1 MTQNPVMLSTL
12 IKPREQTAL
21 EEDRYKLAAGIRLV
35 ITDLHLADSKYGP
48 ESVVK
53 INGYDLFTTQK
64 LKYWTT
70 AKEVVRQCKEL
81 LAAVPR
87 APTGELTKEIK
98 VLVSEYKGKGG
109 TGLILKDASE
119 LK

>member
-1 MTQNPVMLSTL
+1 MTNPVMLSAV
-12 IKPREQTAL
+12 IKPKEQQVQ
-21 EEDRYKLAAGIRLV
+21 EDDRYKLAAGIRFV
-35 ITDLHLADSKYGP
+35 ITDIHIAASKYGP
-48 ESVVK
+48 DTVAR
-53 INGYDLFTTQK
+53 INGYDIITTQK

-81 LAAVPR
+81 LAVFPLEAD
-87 APTGELTKEIK
+87 GHLGQEIK

-109 TGLILKDASE
+109 TGLVLKDANE